1 MNRTCMSIAYLLDT
15 LPTDQN
21 TPPPP
26 PPRNILTEISNMND
40 NAGVNNSSES
50 SVVTS
55 ISNTNQSVT
64 VGSSYN
70 PESDD
75 YVHDREG
82 FKRRIERLDETF
94 VDLTSRENPSEEDTN
109 RNIGKNGSPVKKKNK
124 RDKEILN
131 LLSLP
136 PKQGSSRDSLGSLK
150 LKERNVAKTKK
161 IESQASIEFK
171 EIVQSLIELGS
182 EIDAKGLDTHPDMDK
197 ILQSLSAIRMDFL
210 HMLTNKKNL
219 AQ

>member
-26 PPRNILTEISNMND
+26 RNIFEISNMND

-70 PESDD
+70 PEFDD

-82 FKRRIERLDETF
+82 FKRRIERMDEIF
-94 VDLTSRENPSEEDTN
+94 VDLTSRENPGEEDTN
-109 RNIGKNGSPVKKKNK
+109 RNIGKNGSPVK
-124 RDKEILN
+124 R
-131 LLSLP
+131 
-136 PKQGSSRDSLGSLK
+136 KQ
-150 LKERNVAKTKK
+150 ER
-161 IESQASIEFK
+161 
-171 EIVQSLIELGS
+171 
-182 EIDAKGLDTHPDMDK
+182 
-197 ILQSLSAIRMDFL
+197 
-210 HMLTNKKNL
+210 
-219 AQ
+219 